1 MNSLLRRF
9 RSFFIFSF
17 SLWILFS
24 IIRGLYFNI
33 VPILIFVIVLKVLSK
48 FKVNKKST
56 SNDRKVEKN
65 NNEKSR
71 IIDAEFEDVE

>member
-1 MNSLLRRF
+1 MNSLLRTF

-17 SLWILFS
+17 FLWISFS
-24 IIRGLYFNI
+24 IIRGLYIHI
-33 VPILIFVIVLKVLSK
+33 VPILIFIIILKVLSK
-48 FKVNKKST
+48 FKINKKSA
-56 SNDRKVEKN
+56 SKERKVEKN